1 MASAN
6 KARKNQINRVKGS
19 SHPLVG
25 GGVYKGIVKSF
36 SNGKPTIYVE
46 QLGCT
51 YNQVDYVNNTSTNK
65 LKKNDTV
72 LCTFIDNQTQQIHVI
87 GPVNKRI
94 DVFADVLKFNA
105 LIDKLETEINT
116 LRAALSPPLSA
127 IDLESYKQ
135 PTT

>member
-1 MASAN
+1 MAN
-6 KARKNQINRVKGS
+6 NDKTRKGQINRVKGS

-25 GGVYKGIVKSF
+25 GGVYKGVVKSF
-36 SNGKPTIYVE
+36 SNNRPTIYVE

-51 YNQVDYVNNTSTNK
+51 YNQVDYVNNTATNK
-65 LKKNDTV
+65 LKKGDTV

-94 DVFADVLKFNA
+94 DVFTDVLKFNA

-116 LRAALSPPLSA
+116 LRAALSPSLGA